1 MKELRKDLL
10 LYGVTDRRWLQ
21 GNTLYA
27 QVEEALKGGATFI
40 QLREK
45 NRPKKEIIQEAKAL
59 KALCSR
65 YRVPLVINDD
75 VEVALESGA
84 DGVHV
89 GQKDMEVDEARKKLG
104 PDKIIGVSARTVEQA
119 VRAEKQGAD
128 YLGAGAVFS
137 TGTKE
142 DTQELSRETLKEI
155 CAAVRIPVVAIG
167 GINADNVES
176 LSGTGIC
183 GVAVV
188 SAIFAQKDIQ
198 NAVKSLRKLV
208 ETTVEE

>member
-21 GNTLYA
+21 GNTLYE
-27 QVEEALKGGATFI
+27 QVEEALQGGVTFI

-45 NRPKKEIIQEAKAL
+45 NRTKEEILQEAKAL
-59 KALCSR
+59 KALCGR
-65 YRVPLVINDD
+65 YHVPLLINDD
-75 VEVALESGA
+75 VEIALLSGA

-89 GQKDMEVDEARKKLG
+89 GQNDMEAGEARKKLG

-119 VRAEKQGAD
+119 INAEKQGAD
-128 YLGAGAVFS
+128 YLGVGSVFS
-137 TGTKE
+137 TGTKA
-142 DTQELSRETLKEI
+142 DAQKIDRQTLKEI
-155 CAAVRIPVVAIG
+155 CAVVHIPVIAIG
-167 GINADNVES
+167 GINRDNVTS

-188 SAIFAQKDIQ
+188 SAIFAQRDIQ
-198 NAVKSLRKLV
+198 EAVKDLKQLV
-208 ETTVEE
+208 KATVE

>member
-21 GNTLYA
+21 GNTLYE
-27 QVEEALKGGATFI
+27 QVEEALQGGVTFI

-45 NRPKKEIIQEAKAL
+45 NRTKEEILQEAKVL
-59 KALCSR
+59 KALCGR
-65 YRVPLVINDD
+65 YHVPLLINDD
-75 VEVALESGA
+75 VEIALLSGA

-89 GQKDMEVDEARKKLG
+89 GQNDMEAGEARKKLG

-119 VRAEKQGAD
+119 INAEKQGAD
-128 YLGAGAVFS
+128 YLGVGSVFS
-137 TGTKE
+137 TGTKA
-142 DTQELSRETLKEI
+142 DAQKIDRQTLKEI
-155 CAAVRIPVVAIG
+155 CAAVHIPVIAIG
-167 GINADNVES
+167 GINRDNVTS

-188 SAIFAQKDIQ
+188 SAIFAQRDIQ
-198 NAVKSLRKLV
+198 EAVKDLKQLV
-208 ETTVEE
+208 KATVE

>member
-21 GNTLYA
+21 GNTLYE
-27 QVEEALKGGATFI
+27 QVEEALQGGVTFI

-45 NRPKKEIIQEAKAL
+45 NRTKEEILQEAKAL
-59 KALCSR
+59 KLLCGR
-65 YRVPLVINDD
+65 YHVPLLINDD
-75 VEVALESGA
+75 VEIALLSGA

-89 GQKDMEVDEARKKLG
+89 GQNDMEAGEARKKLG

-119 VRAEKQGAD
+119 INAEKQGAD
-128 YLGAGAVFS
+128 YLGVGSVFS
-137 TGTKE
+137 TGTKA
-142 DTQELSRETLKEI
+142 DAQKIDRQTLKEI
-155 CAAVRIPVVAIG
+155 CAAVHIPVIAIG
-167 GINADNVES
+167 GINRDNVTS

-188 SAIFAQKDIQ
+188 SAIFAQRDIQ
-198 NAVKSLRKLV
+198 EAVKDLKQLV
-208 ETTVEE
+208 KATVE

>member
-45 NRPKKEIIQEAKAL
+45 NRPKEEIIQEAKAL
-59 KALCSR
+59 KALCNR
-65 YRVPLVINDD
+65 YCVPLVINDD

-89 GQKDMEVDEARKKLG
+89 GQKDMEVGEARKKLG

-142 DTQELSRETLKEI
+142 DTQNLSRETLKEI